1 MRDLWKTS
9 AAIGLIW
16 SVLAATFA
24 EGWGTDTQ
32 LPSSLAEY
40 ELAGDAPE
48 LEGKVTLIDFWASWC
63 APCKA
68 AFPEME
74 KLYQKFGDEGF
85 QIIAVS
91 VDQKANLMERFLA
104 KQKPSF
110 PTPHDAGQRLVKE
123 AGIQVMPSSFLVD
136 QSGVVRFT
144 HEGWH
149 GKKSVESLTDQIQT
163 LLAE

>member
-1 MRDLWKTS
+1 MKSWLIISLMVGALMPLS
-9 AAIGLIW
+9 AW
-16 SVLAATFA
+16 A
-24 EGWGTDTQ
+24 EGWAPDTI
-32 LPSSLAEY
+32 LPSSLKEY
-40 ELAGDAPE
+40 GLEGDLPE

-74 KLYQKFGDEGF
+74 KLYQSFNDKGF
-85 QIIAVS
+85 QIVAVS
-91 VDQKANLMERFLA
+91 VDQKAKMMDRFLA

-110 PTPHDAGQRLVKE
+110 PTPHDAKQLMVKE

-136 QSGVVRFT
+136 KSGKIRFA

-149 GKKSVESLTDQIQT
+149 GDKSVENLTAQIQQ
-163 LLAE
+163 LLSE